1 MMISTNITTGDIAY
15 MTSFSV
21 GVGYKVYNNSAITRL
36 PRYRDILYV
45 IFRHTMIA
53 TVCKCIQQ
61 SFCHYLDR
69 GFTRQFSSLVH
80 SINARQ
86 ILSAISVVNICAIT
100 DGAN

>member
-1 MMISTNITTGDIAY
+1 MMISTNITTGDITY
-15 MTSFSV
+15 ITSFGV
-21 GVGYKVYNNSAITRL
+21 GVGYKVYTTSDITWL

-69 GFTRQFSSLVH
+69 GFTRRFSSLVH
-80 SINARQ
+80 SINAGQ
-86 ILSAISVVNICAIT
+86 ILSAISAVNICTIT